1 MKKKNN
7 YVQNPRSWKGVTNDV
22 NLAST
27 TPKDPLKVPLGPII
41 RLGAKRFKEAINR
54 LLQDT

>member
-1 MKKKNN
+1 M
-7 YVQNPRSWKGVTNDV
+7 QNPRSWKGVTNDV

>member
-1 MKKKNN
+1 MIYIWTNLLEN
-7 YVQNPRSWKGVTNDV
+7 LMGHTYNDV

-27 TPKDPLKVPLGPII
+27 LRYSLEVSLSLVT
-41 RLGAKRFKEAINR
+41 RLRSKRFNEAINR